1 MTMVPSQNGK
11 HQNINRS
18 GDYVICRNTTTT
30 TSAMN
35 QVIEVEGSYN
45 CLLGSDFVVRR
56 NIMAEAEES
65 SRHNNNDNEEAE
77 PGRCGSTSK
86 DEEVEGTNININTN
100 TNNNNNWLQL
110 GIGLTST
117 KQDRDR
123 TVPATTGSGPV
134 ELDLLPLRRNFDQP
148 PAFFPVAVS
157 GRGGPSFGGSSSFVF
172 EHQTAS
178 PSSMSMSMASGPI
191 TSAFGHQEMLN
202 WAFGPLLPPSMPI
215 MPSSSSFTPLP
226 PHHPPPSSSSS
237 SSQTCHSSLRPP
249 LGSYFPTPFHHFPS
263 SSGFDQYDVAAA
275 GPSSDVTVR
284 VVDPPRRPHS
294 GIWFMLQASQNQGKE
309 PFLPQ
314 IPKNYLRIKDGRMTV
329 RLLLKYLVSKLRLES
344 ESEIEIRCRGQQ
356 LLPLLT
362 LQHVRDSIWSGR
374 DSTRAL
380 LSDSSTSSDHVM
392 VLHYGRTTA

>member
-1 MTMVPSQNGK
+1 
-11 HQNINRS
+11 
-18 GDYVICRNTTTT
+18 
-30 TSAMN
+30 
-35 QVIEVEGSYN
+35 
-45 CLLGSDFVVRR
+45 
-56 NIMAEAEES
+56 MAEAEES

-294 GIWFMLQASQNQGKE
+294 GIWFMLQASQNQ
-309 PFLPQ
+309 
-314 IPKNYLRIKDGRMTV
+314 
-329 RLLLKYLVSKLRLES
+329 
-344 ESEIEIRCRGQQ
+344 
-356 LLPLLT
+356 
-362 LQHVRDSIWSGR
+362 
-374 DSTRAL
+374 
-380 LSDSSTSSDHVM
+380 
-392 VLHYGRTTA
+392 

>member
-1 MTMVPSQNGK
+1 LLIADK
-11 HQNINRS
+11 KK
-18 GDYVICRNTTTT
+18 
-30 TSAMN
+30 N

-294 GIWFMLQASQNQGKE
+294 GIWFMLQASQNQ
-309 PFLPQ
+309 
-314 IPKNYLRIKDGRMTV
+314 
-329 RLLLKYLVSKLRLES
+329 
-344 ESEIEIRCRGQQ
+344 
-356 LLPLLT
+356 
-362 LQHVRDSIWSGR
+362 
-374 DSTRAL
+374 
-380 LSDSSTSSDHVM
+380 
-392 VLHYGRTTA
+392 

>member
-18 GDYVICRNTTTT
+18 GDYVIYGSTTTS
-30 TSAMN
+30 SAMN
-35 QVIEVEGSYN
+35 QIIEVEGGYN

-56 NIMAEAEES
+56 HIMAEAEES
-65 SRHNNNDNEEAE
+65 SRHNNNEEAE
-77 PGRCGSTSK
+77 PGGCGSTSK
-86 DEEVEGTNININTN
+86 DEEVEGANTN
-100 TNNNNNWLQL
+100 TNTNTNNNNNNNWLQL

-117 KQDRDR
+117 KEELDR
-123 TVPATTGSGPV
+123 TVPTTIASGPV
-134 ELDLLPLRRNFDQP
+134 ELDLLPSRRRFDQP
-148 PAFFPVAVS
+148 AAFFPVVTA
-157 GRGGPSFGGSSSFVF
+157 GRGGGSGFGGSSSLVF
-172 EHQTAS
+172 EHQTTS
-178 PSSMSMSMASGPI
+178 PSSMSMASGPI
-191 TSAFGHQEMLN
+191 ASTFGHQEMMN
-202 WAFGPLLPPSMPI
+202 WAFGPLLPPSMSI

-226 PHHPPPSSSSS
+226 PPPSSSSSS
-237 SSQTCHSSLRPP
+237 SSQTCHSSFRPP

-263 SSGFDQYDVAAA
+263 SSSSGFNQYDVAGA

-294 GIWFMLQASQNQGKE
+294 GIWFMLQASQNQAKE

-344 ESEIEIRCRGQQ
+344 ESEIEITCRGQQ
-356 LLPLLT
+356 LLPFLT
-362 LQHVRDSIWSGR
+362 LQHVRDNIWSLR
-374 DSTRAL
+374 DTTTSL
-380 LSDSSTSSDHVM
+380 LSDSSTSDHVM